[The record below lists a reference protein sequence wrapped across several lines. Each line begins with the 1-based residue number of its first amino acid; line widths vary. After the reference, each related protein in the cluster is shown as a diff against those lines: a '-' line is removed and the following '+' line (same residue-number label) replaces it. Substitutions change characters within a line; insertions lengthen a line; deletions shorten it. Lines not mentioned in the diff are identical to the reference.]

1 MSLRY
6 HGPMRVALVLLAL
19 ALPACTQTPSDL
31 PLCVDPANP
40 CAADDAGTDGDAP
53 ADAPDAVTATDAGD

>member
-1 MSLRY
+1 MASARTARFSRVLRTF
-6 HGPMRVALVLLAL
+6 AVLLAL

-40 CAADDAGTDGDAP
+40 CAADDA
-53 ADAPDAVTATDAGD
+53 